1 MITIRRALLSVSDK
15 TGLADLARCL
25 HRHGCELIST
35 GGTAD
40 ALRRADLPVTDVA
53 AVTGSPEAFGGRMKT
68 ISFALESAILFDR
81 ERDAEEAARLRVEP
95 IDLVVCNLYP
105 FAAYRAAGAD
115 RATLLEQI
123 DVGGPTM
130 IRAAAKNHRYVA
142 VVTDILD
149 YPALIDE
156 LDRQQG
162 ALDGTR
168 RQVLMR
174 KAFNC
179 TADYD
184 SDIAQTMDEL
194 AGEPSLR
201 LAFEK
206 GTALRY
212 GENSHQQARWF
223 RRRGAHTSLHD
234 LEQVRGSALSYNN
247 IVDIHSALD
256 AVRGLPSHGC
266 AVIKHTN
273 PCGLAVA
280 SSNRR
285 ALEAAWAGDPVSAFG
300 SVIALNAPA
309 DRAAVE
315 FLALDHPDKAQR
327 KFVEAVVAPEFAP
340 DALALLAQHKTLRV
354 VQCQPAAAADTPG
367 IKIVGNA
374 GLVQEADELLWT
386 ALTPA
391 TTARAPQIDRDLLE
405 FGIVAVRQVRSNAI
419 VIVRRLADRTLQ
431 LLGMGGG
438 QPNRLVSI
446 RLAIDKA
453 RDNLRAEYQG
463 PAADLEAYAA
473 AQMAAA
479 VLVSD
484 AFFPFPDNVDML
496 AAGGITLALQ
506 PGGSIR
512 DGAVIERANQL
523 GVAMI
528 FTGVRHF
535 RH

>member
-15 TGLADLARCL
+15 TGIVDLARCL

-35 GGTAD
+35 GGTSD
-40 ALRRADLPVTDVA
+40 VLRQAGLPVTDIA

-81 ERDAEEAARLRVEP
+81 ERDAQEAARLGVQP

-105 FAAYRAAGAD
+105 FAAYRAAGAN

-130 IRAAAKNHRYVA
+130 IRAAAKNYRYVA

-149 YPALIDE
+149 YPGLVDE
-156 LDRQQG
+156 LDRQRG
-162 ALDGTR
+162 ALDGAR
-168 RQVLMR
+168 RLLLMR

-184 SDIAQTMDEL
+184 SDIAQAMDEL

-206 GTALRY
+206 GAALRY
-212 GENSHQQARWF
+212 GENPHQRARWF
-223 RRRGAHTSLHD
+223 RRRGAPTSLHD

-256 AVRGLPSHGC
+256 AVRGLPPHAC
-266 AVIKHTN
+266 AVIKHTS

-280 SSNRR
+280 SSSRR
-285 ALEAAWAGDPVSAFG
+285 ALAAAWAGDPVSAFG
-300 SVIALNAPA
+300 SVIAFNASV
-309 DRAAVE
+309 DRPTVE
-315 FLALDHPDKAQR
+315 FLALDHSDKAQR
-327 KFVEAVVAPEFAP
+327 KFIEAVVAPEFTLE
-340 DALALLAQHKTLRV
+340 ALPLLGRHKNLRV
-354 VQCQPAAAADTPG
+354 VRCQPAGAADTLS
-367 IKIVGNA
+367 IKVVGNA
-374 GLVQEADELLWT
+374 GLVQDADEQLWST
-386 ALTPA
+386 LTPV
-391 TTARAPQIDRDLLE
+391 TTIRPSQIDRDLLE

-419 VIVRRLADRTLQ
+419 VVVRRLADRTLH

-453 RDNLRAEYQG
+453 RDNLRAEYAG
-463 PAADLEAYAA
+463 PAAGVDAYSAS
-473 AQMAAA
+473 QMAEA

-523 GVAMI
+523 GVAMM

-535 RH
+535 KH